1 MQGIPDSVSDYKLES
16 TPYNQHLAWMCREL
30 KRTGKIHSCWST
42 KGLVKLQT
50 TMNERQI
57 SKREQDQDELIFVMF
72 ELCWGQIFNQLG
84 VSV

>member
-1 MQGIPDSVSDYKLES
+1 MQGIPDSVSDYKFES
-16 TPYNQHLAWMCREL
+16 IPYNQHLSWMCREL
-30 KRTGKIHSCWST
+30 KRAGKIHSCWST
-42 KGLVKLQT
+42 KGLVKLQI

-72 ELCWGQIFNQLG
+72 ELCWGQIFSKLG